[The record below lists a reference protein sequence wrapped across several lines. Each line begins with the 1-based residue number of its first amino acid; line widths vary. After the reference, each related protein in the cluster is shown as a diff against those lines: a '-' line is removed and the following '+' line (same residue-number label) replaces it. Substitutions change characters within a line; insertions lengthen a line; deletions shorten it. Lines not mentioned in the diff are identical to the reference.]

1 MTDTTTQQ
9 RTPEEIER
17 DIRATQEEMSRTVEQ
32 IEGELTVRNV
42 MNSLFDKADQNGID
56 MRFLI
61 DGARRNPLA
70 LGMIGAGALWL
81 VSDADARP
89 SALGIGG
96 GSDDAS
102 GDGSTRK
109 SRFSRGSGTGVSAED
124 WHPDHRRYVD
134 HMSLCQ
140 PEAGEDDQ
148 AYRRRRDIARAN
160 YFMIEQSHEEDES
173 AFRKRLDAATEQAR
187 SRWTKTGESA
197 SRLASG
203 TKDRG
208 RAAVSDVQDFYGDNP
223 LLSGLAAAFVGAVA
237 GAMLPATRTEER
249 YVGGLGE
256 QALGAAGAQARKV
269 GEAARQKKDQA
280 IERIDA
286 KVGAEGSQTGE
297 PQHSDYSQNV

>member
-1 MTDTTTQQ
+1 MTDTTNTQQ
-9 RTPEEIER
+9 RSPEEIER
-17 DIRATQEEMSRTVEQ
+17 EIRATQEEMSRTVEQ
-32 IEGELTVRNV
+32 IEGELTVRKV
-42 MNSLFDKADQNGID
+42 MNALFDKADQNGID
-56 MRFLI
+56 MRYLL

-70 LGMIGAGALWL
+70 IGMIGAGALWL

-96 GSDDAS
+96 GRSEGEGA
-102 GDGSTRK
+102 RK
-109 SRFSRGSGTGVSAED
+109 RHFSRGSSTGVSAED
-124 WHPDHRRYVD
+124 WHPDHRRYID

-160 YFMIEQSHEEDES
+160 YFMIEQGHGEDES

-203 TKDRG
+203 TRDRG
-208 RAAVSDVQDFYGDNP
+208 RAAVSDMQEFYGDNP

-269 GEAARQKKDQA
+269 GEAPRQKKDEA
-280 IERIDA
+280 LDRIDE
-286 KVGAEGSQTGE
+286 KVGAQGSQSNEAQHTGLD
-297 PQHSDYSQNV
+297 QSV

>member
-1 MTDTTTQQ
+1 MTDTTNTQQ
-9 RTPEEIER
+9 RSPEEIER
-17 DIRATQEEMSRTVEQ
+17 EIRATQEEMSRTVEQ

-56 MRFLI
+56 MRYLL

-70 LGMIGAGALWL
+70 IGMIGAGALWL

-96 GSDDAS
+96 GKGGGQGEGAKK
-102 GDGSTRK
+102 RL
-109 SRFSRGSGTGVSAED
+109 FSRGSSTGVSAED

-160 YFMIEQSHEEDES
+160 YFMIEQGHGEDES

-187 SRWTKTGESA
+187 SRWTKTSESA

-203 TKDRG
+203 TRDRG
-208 RAAVSDVQDFYGDNP
+208 RAAVSDMQEFYGDNP

-269 GEAARQKKDQA
+269 GEAARQKKDEA
-280 IERIDA
+280 LDRIDE
-286 KVGAEGSQTGE
+286 KVGAQGSQSNETQHTGLD
-297 PQHSDYSQNV
+297 QSV